1 MFTVELSD
9 LELMEGGYEN
19 DPTMRLKVNFPFSA
33 VPALVVV
40 SIGGGS

>member
-19 DPTMRLKVNFPFSA
+19 DPTMRVKVNFPSRPRP
-33 VPALVVV
+33 VPRTRQ
-40 SIGGGS
+40 

>member
-9 LELMEGGYEN
+9 LELVEGGYEN
-19 DPTMRLKVNFPFSA
+19 DPTMRVKVNFPFSA
-33 VPALVVV
+33 APALVVV